1 MAVCG
6 LPTVRPDHA
15 VRMAEF
21 ALGAC
26 AADGYP
32 PRLRLWTPAPP
43 RPQSDVIAPPDAPL
57 SPAAEMLACAERAG
71 EETGVRLDMRI
82 GLHSGPVVAGVI
94 RADKSRFQLFG
105 DTGAGRLQI

>member
-21 ALGAC
+21 AL
-26 AADGYP
+26 
-32 PRLRLWTPAPP
+32 
-43 RPQSDVIAPPDAPL
+43 
-57 SPAAEMLACAERAG
+57 EMLACAERAG
-71 EETGVRLDMRI
+71 EETGVRLEMRI

-105 DTGAGRLQI
+105 DTGAR